1 VKHVLVLGAGKS
13 SPYLIDYLLRNAEAG
28 GWRVTVGDVDE
39 SLARQRVGD
48 HARGEALPFDVND
61 ETQRGSLI
69 KAADVV
75 VNMLGPMYQDLI
87 AWDCVAHGKHLLS
100 VSYRDQ
106 AVRSL
111 DADARKKDVL
121 LLFELG
127 LDPGID
133 HMSSMQI
140 IDRVREKGGKITAF
154 RSYGSGV
161 PAPGQDTNPLQYVI
175 TWNPRNVVMSA
186 EHGAQYME
194 DGAIKCVPW
203 HHVFLHTWNVQ
214 IDGVGEMEAY
224 PNRDSL
230 SYMQAFGLDDVE
242 TMIRGTLRYPGW
254 SETWAQ
260 IVRLGL
266 PNEHLRIPDLASK
279 SYRDVTEMFL
289 PLNHAGPPIESRLAR
304 FLQISPTGRI
314 MQNLK
319 WLGLLSDEPTRCRG
333 DTAAAMLVDLLSRKL
348 PLGEGHR
355 DMVILMHSM
364 DVEYPDRPA
373 ERITSTFTSE
383 GTAGNFTA
391 MAISVGLPTALAVKH
406 LLDGGLKLRGSRIPT
421 EPEIYEPILVGLEQE
436 GLEFRERVEIIG

>member
-1 VKHVLVLGAGKS
+1 MKHVLVLGAGKS
-13 SPYLIDYLLRNAEAG
+13 SPYLIHHLLQNAEAG

-39 SLARQRVGD
+39 RMARERVGS
-48 HARGEALPFDVND
+48 HPRGAATRFDVND
-61 ETQRGSLI
+61 EEGRSSLI
-69 KAADVV
+69 ESADVV
-75 VNMLGPMYQDLI
+75 INMLGPMYQDLV

-106 AVRSL
+106 AVRDL
-111 DADARKKDVL
+111 DADAKKKDVL

-133 HMSSMQI
+133 HMSAIQI
-140 IDRVREKGGKITAF
+140 IHGVRAKGGRITAF

-203 HHVFLHTWNVQ
+203 HHVFHHTWPVSV
-214 IDGVGEMEAY
+214 DGVGEMEAY

-230 SYMQAFGLDDVE
+230 SYMQSFGLEGVH

-266 PNEHLRIPDLASK
+266 PNEHLRIPRLAERT
-279 SYRDVTEMFL
+279 YREVTEMFL
-289 PLNHAGPPIESRLAR
+289 PLSHAGPPIESRLAK

-319 WLGLLSDEPTRCRG
+319 WLGLLADEPTGCRG
-333 DTAAAMLVDLLSRKL
+333 DTAAAMLVDLLSKKL
-348 PLGEGHR
+348 PLRESDR
-355 DMVILMHSM
+355 DLVILLHSM

-373 ERITSTFTSE
+373 ERITSTFKSE
-383 GTAGNFTA
+383 GKAAGFTA
-391 MAISVGLPTALAVKH
+391 MSVSVGLPTALAVRE
-406 LLDGGLKLRGSRIPT
+406 LLDGRLKLRGSRIPT
-421 EPEIYEPILVGLEQE
+421 EPEIYEPILAALERE
-436 GLEFRERVEIIG
+436 GLKFEEKVERLG